1 MIMECELSRIDR
13 HFGDFILRES
23 GNPTALLGCVAS
35 LVSRAVSQGNICL
48 DLAGIA
54 GRRVSLGGEEQLFP
68 PLGEL
73 RELLRETAVV
83 GLPGDFRPL
92 VLDRA
97 DRLYLY
103 RYWKYEQELGRV
115 IVEKAASP
123 CTLAEGA
130 FLDLALDRL
139 FPLAGEGVDWQRVA
153 AVSAL
158 RKRFCVI
165 SGGPGTGK
173 TSTVV
178 KILALLLEQAGAETL
193 RIALAAPTGK
203 AAARLRES
211 ISRMKE
217 RLACDEAVRA
227 LIPHEVST
235 IHRLLGYRPGSVRF
249 RYSEQNPLP
258 FHVVIVDE
266 ASMVALPLMAKL
278 AVALKPD
285 ARLILL
291 GDRDQLSSVEAGA
304 VLGDLCGTGRREAFS
319 AEFATLHNSLS
330 GVKIPLEAP
339 EEPSPVLCDSL
350 VVLKKNYRFR
360 EESGIAALARL
371 INSGRGREA
380 MALVRGSV
388 DADLA
393 WHDLPSPERL
403 GRALAEAI
411 LEGYVPY
418 LAAQSVGEALR
429 RFDDFRL
436 LCAMRQGAHGVAGV
450 NSLVEQILAAQGV
463 IDPGNRWYRGRPVMV
478 TVNDY
483 NLKLFNG
490 DVGIVFPDPHGDRKP
505 MVHFP
510 TQEGGIRMVSPVR
523 LPPHET
529 VYAMTIHKSQG
540 SEFERVLMLLP
551 GHDSEVV
558 TRELIYTGI
567 TRARAR
573 VEIWGSEELFVAGV
587 SRQIQRKSGLGE
599 ALWGVTDAV
608 QPSEQAED

>member
-1 MIMECELSRIDR
+1 MECELSSIDR
-13 HFGDFILRES
+13 HFADFILQES
-23 GNPTALLGCVAS
+23 GNPSALLGCVAS
-35 LVSRAVSQGNICL
+35 LLSRSVSNGNICL

-54 GRRVSLGGEEQLFP
+54 GRDVCLDGEELRLP
-68 PLGEL
+68 PLEGM
-73 RELLRETAVV
+73 REMLRETAVV
-83 GLPGDFRPL
+83 GQPGDFRPL
-92 VLDRA
+92 VLDRG

-103 RYWKYEQELGRV
+103 RYWRYEQELGRV
-115 IVEKAASP
+115 IQEKASSP
-123 CTLAEGA
+123 CHLAGG
-130 FLDLALDRL
+130 DLLAPALERL
-139 FPLAGEGVDWQRVA
+139 FPPTGEGIDWQRVA
-153 AVSAL
+153 ALAAL

-178 KILALLLEQAGAETL
+178 KILALLVEQAGGEQL

-217 RLACDEAVRA
+217 RLACDETIRA

-249 RYSEQNPLP
+249 RHSGQNPLP

-266 ASMVALPLMAKL
+266 ASMVALPLMARL
-278 AVALKPD
+278 AVALRPD

-304 VLGDLCGTGRREAFS
+304 VLGDMCGAGRRETFS
-319 AEFATLHNSLS
+319 AEFTTLYSSLS
-330 GVKIPLEAP
+330 RGMIPLEAP
-339 EEPSPVLCDSL
+339 DEPSPLLCDSL

-360 EESGIAALARL
+360 EESGIGALAGL
-371 INSGRGREA
+371 INSGRGGEA
-380 MALVRGSV
+380 LALIRGN
-388 DADLA
+388 ADSGLA

-403 GRALAEAI
+403 GRALADAL
-411 LEGYVPY
+411 LEGYAPY
-418 LAAQSVGEALR
+418 LAAESVEEALQ

-436 LCAMRQGAHGVAGV
+436 LCAMRQGAQGVAGI
-450 NSLVEQILAAQGV
+450 NQLVEQILGAQGL
-463 IDPGNRWYRGRPVMV
+463 IDPSDRWYRGRPVMV

-490 DVGIVFPDPHGDRKP
+490 DVGMVFPTPGGEGKT

-510 TQEGGIRMVSPVR
+510 TQDGGIRTVSPVR

-529 VYAMTIHKSQG
+529 VYAMTVHKSQG
-540 SEFERVLMLLP
+540 SEFERVLLLLP
-551 GHDSEVV
+551 GHESELV

-567 TRARAR
+567 TRARTR
-573 VEIWGSEELFVAGV
+573 VEIWGREDLFLTGV
-587 SRQIQRKSGLGE
+587 SRRIQRKSGLGE
-599 ALWGVTDAV
+599 ALWGGPERCNRIC
-608 QPSEQAED
+608 QPAIR